1 MQVYFRSRQ
10 VRQAFRD
17 WILGLGL
24 FVVLASGL
32 SGDPRTWGLSNA
44 AASDQTAQAIDV
56 TSPPGL
62 GAENSMLAAFLQP
75 PAFTAAASRPVA
87 MTILGLTFSFMFA
100 FNLWMWRHL
109 RRVYAS
115 PRRGS

>member
-1 MQVYFRSRQ
+1 MRTYFRSRQ

-24 FVVLASGL
+24 FVVLATGL

-44 AASDQTAQAIDV
+44 AASDQAAQAIDL
-56 TSPPGL
+56 TSPGL
-62 GAENSMLAAFLQP
+62 STENSMLAAFLQP